1 MNEKANEAALAPR
14 ATQPAHLI
22 RSEAEA
28 VAVARELAEGFRMD
42 AVRRDRERQLPH
54 AEIERYSASGLG
66 AITVPR
72 GYGGLE
78 ASNETVVKVFAL
90 ISEADPSLGQIPQS
104 HFALIQNLKDSGS
117 TTQKQR
123 WFGDVLAGQRIGNA
137 GPERKARAAL
147 LTDATARLNRTAKG
161 LRVNGTRF
169 YSTGALFAHWVPF
182 RAIDD
187 EDRAVQV
194 WVRRDA
200 PGLTVVDD
208 WDGFGQRTTA
218 SGTVRLD
225 EVAVAEDDVV
235 QSWRFAAIPTLS
247 GPFSQLLQCAID
259 AGIARGALAAALE
272 IIRGRAGAGSAS
284 DIDPAGPVPGRLLE
298 AIGEL
303 KVTVDGACA
312 VVLETAR
319 RLDAL
324 ARQPIDEARSAE
336 ASVAVAEAK
345 ILSTEAALRASEQ
358 LVALAAA
365 ADVDASTEA
374 TRDLDR
380 YWRNARVH
388 TLHDPVRWKA
398 LLVGNYLL
406 NGVAPQRHQWN

>member
-117 TTQKQR
+117 ATQKQR

-147 LTDATARLNRTAKG
+147 
-161 LRVNGTRF
+161 
-169 YSTGALFAHWVPF
+169 
-182 RAIDD
+182 
-187 EDRAVQV
+187 
-194 WVRRDA
+194 
-200 PGLTVVDD
+200 
-208 WDGFGQRTTA
+208 
-218 SGTVRLD
+218 SG
-225 EVAVAEDDVV
+225 
-235 QSWRFAAIPTLS
+235 S
-247 GPFSQLLQCAID
+247 GSSGGGP
-259 AGIARGALAAALE
+259 
-272 IIRGRAGAGSAS
+272 IRNSIS
-284 DIDPAGPVPGRLLE
+284 
-298 AIGEL
+298 
-303 KVTVDGACA
+303 
-312 VVLETAR
+312 
-319 RLDAL
+319 
-324 ARQPIDEARSAE
+324 
-336 ASVAVAEAK
+336 
-345 ILSTEAALRASEQ
+345 
-358 LVALAAA
+358 
-365 ADVDASTEA
+365 
-374 TRDLDR
+374 
-380 YWRNARVH
+380 
-388 TLHDPVRWKA
+388 
-398 LLVGNYLL
+398 
-406 NGVAPQRHQWN
+406 